1 MLAIL
6 GFSMRR
12 ACSWSERFKG
22 VLLLAWVKVI
32 SSKVTVNASLLSVE
46 LLDTMDMASCLIRL
60 PAVNVTSEDGMAAKS
75 VPSVA
80 KIDNRANTASS
91 RRPCSMAIARCV
103 N

>member
-1 MLAIL
+1 
-6 GFSMRR
+6 MRR

-22 VLLLAWVKVI
+22 VLLLAWVKVT

-46 LLDTMDMASCLIRL
+46 LLDMMDMVSCLIRL
-60 PAVNVTSEDGMAAKS
+60 PAVNVTSGDGMAAKS

-80 KIDNRANTASS
+80 KIDNNNTVPS